1 MATGTTTSGTA
12 GSNQN
17 LAALYSTIQQTAL
30 FTMQEVAFMRPL
42 IRNYNLVGQPGKTAR
57 VGIYPTIATS
67 NITTGEGTDISAAQ
81 RIDATEKEFT
91 ATEKAIMATLT
102 DTARDSTADDSA
114 AAIGRILGETLAK
127 KIDEDIAALFS
138 GFSGSIGGGS
148 GTELTPDDILAAI
161 ATLRGNSVTG
171 PYVGVFHP
179 YQTYNLRKV
188 LANAG
193 AATTP
198 ALSDVGNEVLR
209 MGYIGR
215 LFGTDIYESAV
226 VTGTS
231 AGAYVGAVMHSD
243 ALAFC
248 LKKDLSIET
257 QRDASLRATEIVA
270 SCTYAVGE
278 LFDGHGVKII
288 TDASISN

>member
-1 MATGTTTSGTA
+1 M
-12 GSNQN
+12 
-17 LAALYSTIQQTAL
+17 L
-30 FTMQEVAFMRPL
+30 FRSSDA
-42 IRNYNLVGQPGKTAR
+42 
-57 VGIYPTIATS
+57 S
-67 NITTGEGTDISAAQ
+67 NIAIT
-81 RIDATEKEFT
+81 ATEKTFT
-91 ATEKAIMATLT
+91 ATEIAALATLT
-102 DTARDSTADDSA
+102 DTARDSAADDTA
-114 AAIGRILGETLAK
+114 ASIGRVLGETLARK
-127 KIDEDIAALFS
+127 VDEDISALFT
-138 GFSGSIGGGS
+138 GFSGAVGGGS

-193 AATTP
+193 ASTIP
-198 ALSDVGNEVLR
+198 SLSDAGNEVLS

-215 LFGTDIYESAV
+215 LFGVDIFESAV

-231 AGAYVGAVMHSD
+231 GGAFVGAVMHTD

-270 SCTYAVGE
+270 SMTYAVGE
-278 LFDGHGVKII
+278 LFDLHGVKII
-288 TDASISN
+288 TDASITN

>member
-1 MATGTTTSGTA
+1 MANETTSSTL
-12 GSNQN
+12 S
-17 LAALYSTIQQTAL
+17 ALYTTIQQTAL
-30 FTMQEVAFMRPL
+30 FSVQERAFMRPL
-42 IRNYNLVGQPGKTAR
+42 VRNYNLVGQPGKAAH
-57 VGIYPTIATS
+57 VGIYPTLATS
-67 NITTGEGTDISAAQ
+67 VITSGEGS
-81 RIDATEKEFT
+81 DASNNAIT
-91 ATEKAIMATLT
+91 ATEKTFTAVEKAVMATLT

-114 AAIGRILGETLAK
+114 AAIGRILGETLAR

-138 GFSGSIGGGS
+138 GFSGSAGGGA
-148 GTELTPDDILAAI
+148 GTELTPDDILGAI
-161 ATLRGNSVTG
+161 AILRANAVVG

-193 AATTP
+193 AATVP
-198 ALSDVGNEVLR
+198 ALSNVGNEVLS

-215 LFGTDIYESAV
+215 LFGVDIYESAV

-248 LKKDLSIET
+248 LKKDLTIET

-270 SCTYAVGE
+270 SMTYATGE

-288 TDASISN
+288 TDASITN

>member
-1 MATGTTTSGTA
+1 MANETTSSTL
-12 GSNQN
+12 S
-17 LAALYSTIQQTAL
+17 ALYTTIQQTAL
-30 FTMQEVAFMRPL
+30 FTMQEKAFMRPL
-42 IRNYNLVGQPGKTAR
+42 VRNYNLVGQPGKAAH
-57 VGIYPTIATS
+57 VGLYPTLAT
-67 NITTGEGTDISAAQ
+67 NVITSGEGTDASNNAIT
-81 RIDATEKEFT
+81 ATEKTFT
-91 ATEKAIMATLT
+91 ATEKAVMATLT

-114 AAIGRILGETLAK
+114 AAVGRILGETLARK
-127 KIDEDIAALFS
+127 VDEDIAALFS
-138 GFSGSIGGGS
+138 GFSGSAGGGS

-161 ATLRGNSVTG
+161 AQLRANSVVG

-193 AATTP
+193 AANVP

-209 MGYIGR
+209 AGYIGR
-215 LFGTDIYESAV
+215 LFGVDIFESAV

-248 LKKDLSIET
+248 LKKDLTIET

-270 SCTYAVGE
+270 SMTYAVGE
-278 LFDGHGVKII
+278 LFDAHGVKII
-288 TDASISN
+288 TDASITN

>member
-1 MATGTTTSGTA
+1 MANETTSSTL
-12 GSNQN
+12 S
-17 LAALYSTIQQTAL
+17 ALYTTIQQTAL
-30 FTMQEVAFMRPL
+30 FTMQERAFMRPL
-42 IRNYNLVGQPGKTAR
+42 VRNYNLVGQPGKAAH
-57 VGIYPTIATS
+57 VGIYPTLATS
-67 NITTGEGTDISAAQ
+67 AITSGEGTDASNNAIT
-81 RIDATEKEFT
+81 ATEKTFT
-91 ATEKAIMATLT
+91 ATEKAVMATLT

-138 GFSGSIGGGS
+138 GFSSGVGGGS

-161 ATLRGNSVTG
+161 ATLRANSVTG
-171 PYVGVFHP
+171 PYIGVFHP

-193 AATTP
+193 AATVP
-198 ALSDVGNEVLR
+198 ALSDLGNEVLR
-209 MGYIGR
+209 GGYIGR
-215 LFGTDIYESAV
+215 LFGVDIFESAV

-248 LKKDLSIET
+248 LKKDLTLET

-270 SCTYAVGE
+270 SMTYAVGE
-278 LFDGHGVKII
+278 LFDLHGVKII
-288 TDASISN
+288 TDASITN

>member
-1 MATGTTTSGTA
+1 MANETTSSTL
-12 GSNQN
+12 S
-17 LAALYSTIQQTAL
+17 ALYTTIQQTAL

-42 IRNYNLVGQPGKTAR
+42 IRNYNLVGQPGKAAH
-57 VGIYPTIATS
+57 VGIYPTLSTS
-67 NITTGEGTDISAAQ
+67 GLVAEGTDATNNAIT
-81 RIDATEKEFT
+81 ATEKTFT

-114 AAIGRILGETLAK
+114 AAIGRILGETLAR

-148 GTELTPDDILAAI
+148 GTELTPDDILGAI

-215 LFGTDIYESAV
+215 LFGCDIYESAV

-248 LKKDLSIET
+248 LKIDLTIET

>member
-1 MATGTTTSGTA
+1 MANETTSSTL
-12 GSNQN
+12 S
-17 LAALYSTIQQTAL
+17 ALYSTIQQTAL
-30 FTMQEVAFMRPL
+30 FTMQEKAFMRPL
-42 IRNYNLVGQPGKTAR
+42 VRNYNLTGQPGKAAHI
-57 VGIYPTIATS
+57 GIYPTLATS
-67 NITTGEGTDISAAQ
+67 VITSGEGTDASNNAIT
-81 RIDATEKEFT
+81 ATEKTFT
-91 ATEKAIMATLT
+91 ATEKAVMATLT

-138 GFSGSIGGGS
+138 GFSSGVGGGS

-161 ATLRGNSVTG
+161 ATLRANSVTG
-171 PYVGVFHP
+171 PYVAVFHP

-193 AATTP
+193 AANTP
-198 ALSDVGNEVLR
+198 ALSDVGNAVLQS
-209 MGYIGR
+209 GYIGR
-215 LFGTDIYESAV
+215 LFGVDIYESAV

-231 AGAYVGAVMHSD
+231 AGAYVGAVMHPD

-248 LKKDLSIET
+248 LKKDLTIET
-257 QRDASLRATEIVA
+257 QRDASLRATEIVG

-278 LFDGHGVKII
+278 LFDLHGVKII
-288 TDASISN
+288 TDASIAN